1 VVISLQPHF
10 DEGPEDDLQAHR
22 EFERG
27 RCLPRQDPSPVQDD
41 VRENEEDFRLI
52 RDHHHSLPAQLT
64 PDLAPYRHLRYIT
77 YISYIIYIL
86 SGPKSQAEIPGSTT
100 SSASDHRIW
109 RIVKAL
115 GTRIGVRHLHPPA
128 FRHGCGT
135 ELLRGSGRIAG
146 SRTS

>member
-64 PDLAPYRHLRYIT
+64 PDLAPYRTLK
-77 YISYIIYIL
+77 IYNL
-86 SGPKSQAEIPGSTT
+86 YLLYNLYTVCRESQARSQG
-100 SSASDHRIW
+100 A
-109 RIVKAL
+109 
-115 GTRIGVRHLHPPA
+115 
-128 FRHGCGT
+128 
-135 ELLRGSGRIAG
+135 LLRRRPIIASGRS
-146 SRTS
+146 SRRSARASVCGISEITQSELQKVVNLFDDGE

>member
-1 VVISLQPHF
+1 LRSLPSQSCSTRYAPLVPNRPGLTFNVGQEGRVVLSLQPHF

-41 VRENEEDFRLI
+41 MRENEEDFRLI

-64 PDLAPYRHLRYIT
+64 PDLALYRSLRYIT

-86 SGPKSQAEIPGSTT
+86 YRTKSS
-100 SSASDHRIW
+100 
-109 RIVKAL
+109 
-115 GTRIGVRHLHPPA
+115 
-128 FRHGCGT
+128 
-135 ELLRGSGRIAG
+135 
-146 SRTS
+146 